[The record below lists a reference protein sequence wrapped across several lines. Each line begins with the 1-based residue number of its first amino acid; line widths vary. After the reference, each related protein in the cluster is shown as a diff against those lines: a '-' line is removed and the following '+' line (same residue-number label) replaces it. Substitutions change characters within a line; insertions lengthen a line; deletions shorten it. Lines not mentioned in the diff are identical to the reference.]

1 MSALG
6 RHTVEGATK
15 MILRINRLRQFGI
28 FIDYNGDGIQP
39 FGRYNLIYGWNG
51 TGKST
56 FSNIFSCLEN
66 RSLIPRFAGAQ
77 LSIAQEDGTSLTEE
91 NLAYSQLNVRV
102 FNQRFIHDNI
112 DWDKSVK
119 SILLIAK
126 EKIDDLQALDNKK
139 VELGE
144 KQKAHALKVT
154 EIRTKTEALEKFLTS
169 AAKKMKTGLQS
180 IDTSDSYYLN
190 YDRRKLSKFIESNS
204 ESVASKESVLPDEKV
219 IELTNAAKPDHL
231 PSIIFD
237 STAIEEGYFKKAALR
252 IRDLLGTTAI
262 NQAIERLT
270 ENPDIRD
277 WVQKGLEIHEHHKSK
292 SCDFC
297 GEPFTKARADALAA
311 HFNKEY
317 TEFQTRLSNAAIW
330 IESQG
335 APANIP
341 PASTVFYKEF
351 ASEATKLEEKYKE
364 ATQKINEQ
372 IEGWREALRAK
383 ITDPSNIEIQIADV
397 VEDDITSFNAVLSS
411 IIDLVKKHNN
421 KTDNFTAETSK
432 AKKSLELH
440 FAAAEFQDF
449 DYAGNE
455 KQCKN
460 LEETVATDKT
470 TIEELAVEVGKL
482 EALLSNETVGAKE
495 FNDILHRFIGRSELC
510 LSFNHAKKGYEIIRN
525 GVGEHDGNLSEGEK
539 TAIAFVYFITKL
551 KENGNNIKDT
561 IVVVDDPVSS
571 FDSNHL
577 FHAYSFLKT
586 QCIDAKQ
593 LFVLTHNFTYFKLV
607 RDWFTTTNR
616 NRTKKNPPKPPVA
629 FFYRLDAPP
638 GSPRHSLLV
647 DADESLKNYGSEYHY
662 IFRKLYTYRA
672 KTTLD
677 RDEAFL
683 TANLARKLLE
693 SFFTFKFPRGRND
706 VNQLMDAG
714 LEGCIITTAELKE
727 KIYRF
732 INKYSHSD
740 VIEITEESAENLAG
754 ESHSVLNNIFQWIEE
769 VDKKHFD
776 EMVEVAQGA

>member
-1 MSALG
+1 
-6 RHTVEGATK
+6 

-28 FIDYNGDGIQP
+28 FTDFNGSGIQQ

-56 FSNIFSCLEN
+56 LSNVFSCLEG
-66 RSLIPRFAGAQ
+66 RSVIPRFAGAQ
-77 LSIAQEDGTSLTEE
+77 FSIALEDGFLLTEA
-91 NLAYSQLNVRV
+91 NLAASQLNIRV
-102 FNQRFIHDNI
+102 FNQRFIQENI
-112 DWDKSVK
+112 NWDASVK

-126 EKIDDLQALDNKK
+126 EKIEDLQSLEEKK
-139 VELGE
+139 VVLGE
-144 KQKAHALKVT
+144 KQQARAANLV

-169 AAKKMKTGLQS
+169 AAKKMKTGLQA

-190 YDRRKLSKFIESNS
+190 YDRRKFSRFIEDNA
-204 ESVASKESVLPDEKV
+204 ESVTKKASVLSDDKV
-219 IELTNAAKPDHL
+219 IELTNAAKPDYL
-231 PSIIFD
+231 PSITFD
-237 STAIEEGYFKKAALR
+237 STAIEEGYFKRAAGR
-252 IRDLLGTTAI
+252 IRDLIGTTAI

-270 ENPDIRD
+270 DNPDIRD
-277 WVQKGLEIHEHHKSK
+277 WVQKGMEIHEHHKSE
-292 SCDFC
+292 SCEFC
-297 GEPFTKARADALAA
+297 GEPFTKSHAETLAA
-311 HFNKEY
+311 HFSKEF
-317 TEFQTRLSNAAIW
+317 TEFQMRLSNAATW
-330 IESQG
+330 IDSQG
-335 APANIP
+335 APSNSL
-341 PASTVFYKEF
+341 PASTSFYKEF
-351 ASEATKLEEKYKE
+351 AAEATKLEGLYKE
-364 ATQKINEQ
+364 SAQKINEQ
-372 IEGWREALRAK
+372 IEGWRKALKAK
-383 ITDPSNIEIQIADV
+383 ITDPSKTDIQIVDV
-397 VEDDITSFNAVLSS
+397 VEDDVMDFNAVLSF
-411 IIDLVKKHNN
+411 IVDLVKRHNN
-421 KTDNFTAETSK
+421 KTDNFSAETSK

-440 FAAAEFQDF
+440 FAAAEIQEF

-455 KQCKN
+455 KQCRD
-460 LEETVATDKT
+460 LEATTEIDKKA
-470 TIEELAVEVGKL
+470 IDALALEVGKL

-495 FNDILHRFIGRSELC
+495 FNDTLHRFIGRSELC
-510 LSFNHAKKGYEIIRN
+510 LSFNQAKKGYEIIRN
-525 GVGEHDGNLSEGEK
+525 GLGEHDGNLSEGEK

-607 RDWFTTTNR
+607 RDWFSTTNK
-616 NRTKKNPPKPPVA
+616 NRAKKTPPRPENC
-629 FFYRLDAPP
+629 FFYRLDALP

-647 DADESLKNYGSEYHY
+647 DADDSLKNYGSEYHY
-662 IFRKLYTYRA
+662 IFKKLYAYREQ
-672 KTTLD
+672 TTLN

-693 SFFTFKFPRGRND
+693 SFFAFKFPRGRND
-706 VNQLMDAG
+706 LSQLMDAG
-714 LEGCIITTAELKE
+714 LGSCVITTKELKE

-754 ESHSVLNNIFQWIEE
+754 ESHSVVSNIFQWIEE

-776 EMVEVAQGA
+776 EMVEVVQGA

>member
-1 MSALG
+1 
-6 RHTVEGATK
+6 

-28 FIDYNGDGIQP
+28 FIDYNGSGIQQ

-56 FSNIFSCLEN
+56 LSNVFSCLES
-66 RSLIPRFAGAQ
+66 RSLTPRFAGAQ
-77 LSIAQEDGTSLTEE
+77 FSIAQENGTSLTEA
-91 NLAYSQLNVRV
+91 NLAASQLNVHV
-102 FNQRFIHDNI
+102 FNQRFIHENI

-126 EKIDDLQALDNKK
+126 EKIDDLQALERKK
-139 VELGE
+139 DELGE
-144 KQKAHALKVT
+144 KKKAHAAKLT
-154 EIRTKTEALEKFLTS
+154 EIRTKTEALDKFLTS
-169 AAKKMKTGLQS
+169 AAKKMKTGLQA

-190 YDRRKLSKFIESNS
+190 YDRRKLSKFIESHG
-204 ESVASKESVLPDEKV
+204 ESVAKRESVLSNEKV
-219 IELTNAAKPDHL
+219 IELTNAARPDHL
-231 PSIIFD
+231 PRITFV
-237 STAIEEGYFKKAALR
+237 STEIEEGYFKKAAGR
-252 IRDLLGTTAI
+252 IRDLIGTTAI

-270 ENPDIRD
+270 ENPNIRD
-277 WVQKGLEIHEHHKSK
+277 WVQKGLEIHEHHKSE
-292 SCDFC
+292 SCEFC
-297 GEPFTKARADALAA
+297 GEPFTKARAEALAA
-311 HFNKEY
+311 HFSKEF
-317 TEFQTRLSNAAIW
+317 TDFQARLNNAATW

-335 APANIP
+335 APANSL
-341 PASTVFYKEF
+341 PASTSFYKEF
-351 ASEATKLEEKYKE
+351 ATEAMRLEGQYKE
-364 ATQKINEQ
+364 AAQKINEQ
-372 IEGWREALRAK
+372 IEGWRDALKEK
-383 ITDPSNIEIQIADV
+383 ITDPSKTEIQIADMG
-397 VEDDITSFNAVLSS
+397 EDDVANFNAVLLS
-411 IIDLVKKHNN
+411 IVDLVTKHSN
-421 KTDNFTAETSK
+421 KTDNFSAETSK

-440 FAAAEFQDF
+440 FSAAEIQEF

-455 KQCKN
+455 KQCKD
-460 LEETVATDKT
+460 LEATAAIDKKA
-470 TIEELAVEVGKL
+470 IDELTLEVGKL

-510 LSFNHAKKGYEIIRN
+510 LGFNQAKKGYEIIRN

-551 KENGNNIKDT
+551 KENGNNIQDT

-616 NRTKKNPPKPPVA
+616 NRAKKNPPKAPVA

-662 IFRKLYTYRA
+662 IFKKLYAYRA

-714 LEGCIITTAELKE
+714 LQGCTITTTELKE

-769 VDKKHFD
+769 ADKKHFD

>member
-1 MSALG
+1 
-6 RHTVEGATK
+6 

-28 FIDYNGDGIQP
+28 FTDFNGSGIQQ

-56 FSNIFSCLEN
+56 LSNVFSCLES

-77 LSIAQEDGTSLTEE
+77 FSIALDDGTSLTDAT
-91 NLAYSQLNVRV
+91 LASSSLNIHV
-102 FNQRFIHDNI
+102 FNQRFIHENI
-112 DWDKSVK
+112 DWDRSVK

-126 EKIDDLQALDNKK
+126 EKIDDLQTLEKK
-139 VELGE
+139 KGELGE
-144 KQKAHALKVT
+144 KQKAYATKLT
-154 EIRTKTEALEKFLTS
+154 EIRTKTEAQDKFLTS
-169 AAKKMKTGLQS
+169 AAKKMKTGLQA

-190 YDRRKLSKFIESNS
+190 YDRRKLSKFIESNG
-204 ESVASKESVLPDEKV
+204 ESVLKRESVLSDEKV
-219 IELTNAAKPDHL
+219 IELTNAAKPDL
-231 PSIIFD
+231 LLSITFV
-237 STAIEEGYFKKAALR
+237 SAAIEEGYFNKAAGR
-252 IRDLLGTTAI
+252 IRDLIGTTAI

-270 ENPDIRD
+270 DNPDIRD
-277 WVQKGLEIHEHHKSK
+277 WVQEGLAIHEHHKSE
-292 SCDFC
+292 SCEFC
-297 GEPFTKARADALAA
+297 GEPFTKPRAEALAA
-311 HFNKEY
+311 HFSKEF
-317 TEFQTRLSNAAIW
+317 TDFQTRLNNAAAW

-335 APANIP
+335 APANSL
-341 PASTVFYKEF
+341 PASTSFYKEY
-351 ASEATKLEEKYKE
+351 ATEATKLEEKYKQ
-364 ATQKINEQ
+364 AAQKINEQ
-372 IEGWREALRAK
+372 IEGWREALKAK
-383 ITDPSNIEIQIADV
+383 IMDPSKTDIQIADV
-397 VEDDITSFNAVLSS
+397 REDDVAYFNAVLSS
-411 IIDLVKKHNN
+411 IVDLVKKHNN
-421 KTDNFTAETSK
+421 KTDNFSSETSK

-440 FAAAEFQDF
+440 FAAAEIQEV

-455 KQCKN
+455 NQCKD
-460 LEETVATDKT
+460 LEATTAADKT
-470 TIEELAVEVGKL
+470 AIDGLALEVGNL

-495 FNDILHRFIGRSELC
+495 FNDVLHRFIGRSDLC
-510 LSFNHAKKGYEIIRN
+510 LSFNQAKKGYEIIRN
-525 GVGEHDGNLSEGEK
+525 GLGEHDGNLSEGEK

-551 KENGNNIKDT
+551 KENGNNIRDT

-593 LFVLTHNFTYFKLV
+593 LFVLTHNFTYFKLI
-607 RDWFTTTNR
+607 RDWFTTMNKNR
-616 NRTKKNPPKPPVA
+616 AQKSKPATA

-647 DADESLKNYGSEYHY
+647 EADDSLKNYGSEYHY
-662 IFRKLYTYRA
+662 TFKKLYKYRE
-672 KTTLD
+672 KVTLD

-693 SFFTFKFPRGRND
+693 SFFTFKFPRGRASLS
-706 VNQLMDAG
+706 QLMDAG
-714 LEGCIITTAELKE
+714 LEGCTITTTELKE

-776 EMVEVAQGA
+776 EMVEVAQEA